1 MPTRIKA
8 YSVGLPSLWQTRPP
22 KKIIWLVVVE
32 ETPTATRLVTSILP
46 HATSRTN
53 LDRNRNGSSRGAK
66 FCRSS
71 HSNKRLLSSS
81 CWRWGNESPQSWGKW
96 DVDVGFKRTTL
107 PQDTAT
113 WRCSLRKCSSCFPQN
128 KRKSRQRKWM
138 TSFRMSMKEIRE
150 EFEIELKKFFP
161 SFSMVINSNC
171 FFKRIFINFNLLV
184 TSCLTKANKDHQ
196 KNQKIVRMM
205 TPSAVIPLKNL
216 QFFEQWWH
224 WNWSSF
230 LREQTGIR
238 RKWGDWSVKSV

>member
-96 DVDVGFKRTTL
+96 DVDEGFKRTTL

-128 KRKSRQRKWM
+128 KRKRRQRKWM
-138 TSFRMSMKEIRE
+138 TSFRMLMKEIGE
-150 EFEIELKKFFP
+150 GFEIELKK
-161 SFSMVINSNC
+161 
-171 FFKRIFINFNLLV
+171 LLG
-184 TSCLTKANKDHQ
+184 H
-196 KNQKIVRMM
+196 
-205 TPSAVIPLKNL
+205 LKNSFWTYYKTRMDFKICGSDDRL
-216 QFFEQWWH
+216 QFVEVKLPHISKFYFRFPKVEQ
-224 WNWSSF
+224 
-230 LREQTGIR
+230 LT
-238 RKWGDWSVKSV
+238 

>member
-1 MPTRIKA
+1 MFVVFPTG
-8 YSVGLPSLWQTRPP
+8 VGCSQGGEMLICDFKEPPRLKTPLPEDEG
-22 KKIIWLVVVE
+22 E
-32 ETPTATRLVTSILP
+32 ENAEVAS
-46 HATSRTN
+46 
-53 LDRNRNGSSRGAK
+53 
-66 FCRSS
+66 
-71 HSNKRLLSSS
+71 
-81 CWRWGNESPQSWGKW
+81 
-96 DVDVGFKRTTL
+96 
-107 PQDTAT
+107 
-113 WRCSLRKCSSCFPQN
+113 PQN

-138 TSFRMSMKEIRE
+138 TSFRMKEIRE

-184 TSCLTKANKDHQ
+184 TSCLTKANQDHQ
-196 KNQKIVRMM
+196 KNQKIGRMM

-238 RKWGDWSVKSV
+238 RK